1 MVCIFWFAFLELDLL
16 LLYVHINIFKIITA
30 TQMIVLLFWSSFIVE
45 CIYCELHWTEASA
58 TVYEWNGREFPNA
71 VKIRL
76 SLG

>member
-1 MVCIFWFAFLELDLL
+1 
-16 LLYVHINIFKIITA
+16 
-30 TQMIVLLFWSSFIVE
+30 MIVLLFGSSFIVE
-45 CIYCELHWTEASA
+45 CICCELHWTKASA